1 MALVGETRSLHL
13 TCLLPAGCCALLF
26 ALVFASPGGA
36 QNAVLSEFDCVI
48 MPQVVVDVSSA
59 APGLLEEVLTDRSET
74 VEEGQVLARLEA
86 GVEAA
91 AVAYARAR
99 AGMQSDVQLE
109 EISSAFDQRK
119 QKRVEELYQQS
130 AISLTVKD
138 EAETSATLA
147 KWRLRQAREQR
158 RLRELDLRRAEA
170 ALERRT
176 VRSPSDGVV
185 LQRFKQAGE
194 YVENEPILRIAQ
206 LDPLRVE
213 AIVPMSLFGHVQ
225 AGMQAEVLIEADQ
238 DGPKSGIV
246 NAVDPMADPAS
257 GTFGVRLELAN
268 PEHRIAAGQKCRV
281 RFIAGSGPSPAVA
294 AAPAE
299 ASDAVPASASPL
311 PGPLGE
317 SLARARNWVTTGDGP

>member
-1 MALVGETRSLHL
+1 MCRS
-13 TCLLPAGCCALLF
+13 
-26 ALVFASPGGA
+26 
-36 QNAVLSEFDCVI
+36 
-48 MPQVVVDVSSA
+48 
-59 APGLLEEVLTDRSET
+59 
-74 VEEGQVLARLEA
+74 
-86 GVEAA
+86 
-91 AVAYARAR
+91 
-99 AGMQSDVQLE
+99 
-109 EISSAFDQRK
+109 K
-119 QKRVEELYQQS
+119 
-130 AISLTVKD
+130 
-138 EAETSATLA
+138 TSASLA

-185 LQRFKQAGE
+185 LRRFKQAGE

-225 AGMQAEVLIEADQ
+225 AGMQAEVLIEAGQ
-238 DGPKSGIV
+238 DGPQSGTV
-246 NAVDPMADPAS
+246 DAVDAMADPAS

-281 RFIAGSGPSPAVA
+281 RFIAASDPSPAVP

-299 ASDAVPASASPL
+299 ASDAVPASPSPL
-311 PGPLGE
+311 PGPIGE
-317 SLARARNWVTTGDGP
+317 SQARARHWVATGGGP